1 MESVNTKRDTGI
13 YECSGCER
21 EIYDG
26 NILYDSFL
34 KSKTGSDWKGSVQK
48 FEMNYLFRL
57 AKIQKELKEESYKF
71 SKGNTFIIHERGKTR
86 KITGEVI
93 QDRVVK
99 HALCDYAINPYI
111 KKYMIHDN
119 GASQEGKGISFTRR
133 RLEQHLH
140 QYYRKHGTNEGY
152 ILLVD
157 FTKYYDNIN
166 HDIVKTMM
174 KKYMKSNFCF
184 RLLCSVLQN
193 EANERGICKGMN
205 IGNQVSQSVGISY
218 RTPVDNYVKIVK
230 GVKFYGAYMDD
241 CYAIHESKE
250 FLTELL
256 EGIIET
262 SEKIGISVNTKKT
275 RICKLSGMWRFLQ
288 IQYSLTK
295 TGRVIHKINPKR
307 ITAMRRKMKK
317 ICPKLS
323 EKEMRDF
330 YRSWMNNY
338 CRYMSRKQRENM
350 DNLLKKLKGEKNVSK
365 TGKES
370 AVSPA
375 GRCKRDTNFSPTEY
389 AQAWSVR

>member
-133 RLEQHLH
+133 RLEQHLR
-140 QYYRKHGTNEGY
+140 QYYRKRGTNEGY
-152 ILLVD
+152 ILLID
-157 FTKYYDNIN
+157 FTKYYDNIS

-174 KKYMKSNFCF
+174 KKYMKSRFCF

-256 EGIIET
+256 DGIIQT
-262 SEKIGISVNTKKT
+262 AEKIGISVNTKKT
-275 RICKLSGMWRFLQ
+275 RICKLSEMWRFLQ

-295 TGRVIHKINPKR
+295 TGRVIHKINPKK

-317 ICPKLS
+317 IYPKLS
-323 EKEMRDF
+323 GKEMCDF

-370 AVSPA
+370 AVSTA
-375 GRCKRDTNFSPTEY
+375 GRYKRRVHDLDGRK
-389 AQAWSVR
+389 SV

>member
-119 GASQEGKGISFTRR
+119 GTSQEGKGISFTRR

-174 KKYMKSNFCF
+174 EKYMKSQFCF

-193 EANERGICKGMN
+193 EVSERGICKGMN

-350 DNLLKKLKGEKNVSK
+350 DNLLKELKGEKCVSK
-365 TGKES
+365 IGKES

-375 GRCKRDTNFSPTEY
+375 GRYQRGRTEKRR
-389 AQAWSVR
+389 V